1 MFNNNAIGGSFK
13 QFRIAKNIQKK
24 LSVLFQKDLRNLVTN
39 NLMSVTEVK
48 VSKDTKCIT
57 IYFSFLFDIQA
68 KEAFA
73 TIENN
78 KTLIKKKLYQSIKND
93 YQTMPELVFKMD
105 AAQANASRLQQLYN
119 KIENGF

>member
-1 MFNNNAIGGSFK
+1 MFNNNALRSSFK

-48 VSKDTKCIT
+48 VSNDIKCIT
-57 IYFSFLFDIQA
+57 VYFSFLFDVKA
-68 KEAFA
+68 NEAF
-73 TIENN
+73 TILENN

-105 AAQANASRLQQLYN
+105 SAQANASRLEQLYN
-119 KIENGF
+119 KIENGV